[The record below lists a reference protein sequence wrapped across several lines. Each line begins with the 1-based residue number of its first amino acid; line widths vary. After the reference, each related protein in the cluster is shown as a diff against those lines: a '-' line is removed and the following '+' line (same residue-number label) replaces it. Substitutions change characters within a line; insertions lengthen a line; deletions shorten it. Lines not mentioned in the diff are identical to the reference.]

1 MARKIKLEARFKPSS
16 TVMFSIMRTLPHASN
31 YFTEGL
37 AFGGGYMIESL
48 GLYGGSALIRRQIDD
63 GAELARRDLPAHMF
77 GEGATCF
84 GDRIYQ
90 LTWHEHAAIVY
101 DNALNVIDVLHYDG
115 EGWGLTHDRDQLIM
129 SDGSATISFRDP
141 RDFSIAR
148 TIAVHDGATP
158 ITRLT

>member
-1 MARKIKLEARFKPSS
+1 MTRVPHACLTIFMMLAVICINTQAMARKLKPEARFKPSS

-37 AFGGGYMIESL
+37 AFCGGSMIESL

-90 LTWHEHAAIVY
+90 LTRSAEHTSELQSLMRI
-101 DNALNVIDVLHYDG
+101 
-115 EGWGLTHDRDQLIM
+115 
-129 SDGSATISFRDP
+129 
-141 RDFSIAR
+141 
-148 TIAVHDGATP
+148 
-158 ITRLT
+158 